1 MSLTSLLVRTAVIQ
15 TASTTVDRYNN
26 TVLDWTSPTSTATTV
41 WIAQTATS
49 EDLDHRDGTVDT
61 VIATFPAGTVI
72 TAYDRVVI
80 DGQTYEVD
88 GKPNRAWT
96 PRGEHHVE
104 VVLRE
109 IVG

>member
-15 TASTTVDRYNN
+15 TATTSTDRYNN
-26 TVLDWTSPTSTATTV
+26 TVLDWTSPTSTTTTAWV
-41 WIAQTATS
+41 AQTATI
-49 EDLDHRDGTVDT
+49 ENQDHRDATVDT
-61 VIATFPAGTVI
+61 VIATFPAGTAI
-72 TAYDRVVI
+72 TAQNRVVI

-104 VVLRE
+104 CVLRE
-109 IVG
+109 VRG